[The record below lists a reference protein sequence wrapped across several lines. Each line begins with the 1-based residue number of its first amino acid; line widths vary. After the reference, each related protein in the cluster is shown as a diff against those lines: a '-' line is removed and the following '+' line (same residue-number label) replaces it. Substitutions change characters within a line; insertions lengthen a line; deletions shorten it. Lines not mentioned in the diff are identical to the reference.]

1 MCAEFADMD
10 ALARLMGRA
19 MEAPEPWQV
28 RALCAQTD
36 PEAFFPGQ
44 GEPAAAAKAV
54 CMRCPVRAECL
65 AYALERDEYGV
76 WGGLSERQRRA
87 LKRSRQAGT
96 AEPAAS
102 AEPAGPEGGE
112 AA

>member
-1 MCAEFADMD
+1 LVCAEFADME
-10 ALARLMGRA
+10 ALARLMERA

-44 GEPAAAAKAV
+44 GEPTAAAKAV
-54 CMRCPVRAECL
+54 CMRCPVRGECL
-65 AYALERDEYGV
+65 AYALERDEHGV
-76 WGGLSERQRRA
+76 WGGLSERERRA
-87 LKRSRQAGT
+87 LRRARRAESAPV
-96 AEPAAS
+96 AEPV
-102 AEPAGPEGGE
+102 EPEGGE